1 MLLCCVLRSH
11 LIFYCISK
19 FCCSFLSEINLL
31 AWQHFA
37 ILKLRKAFSYLLS
50 LILWINRA
58 FSLRAAKFQ
67 RLRAVTSL

>member
-31 AWQHFA
+31 AWQQFA
-37 ILKLRKAFSYLLS
+37 ILKLRKADLLS